1 MKKIFTTA
9 FVFAILISLLIN
21 TNCKKSQETVE
32 YELTVTLYEGV
43 TGTPEAGTYVY
54 TEVEDVEYSY
64 SLLEGYTALT
74 VILDGEEVESSG
86 TFTMDNDHYIVV
98 TAGQGTGDYRLS
110 VSIATGATGTPES
123 GTYYY
128 NAGEQI
134 DYSYSLE
141 DGYTNL
147 RVSFD
152 GVDIGSSG
160 TITISD
166 DHTLYVY
173 TEKEYYIQGSWTL
186 TEKYE
191 DGSAFTVTVTFTGDT
206 ESGTVVDSDGGT
218 GTYTVSGP
226 NVYFIIE
233 YPEVIYEYTGDFS
246 DAENMSGNSKRF
258 YVNENTFNS
267 GTWSAT
273 KNTN

>member
-21 TNCKKSQETVE
+21 TNCKKSQETIE

-43 TGTPEAGTYVY
+43 SGSPEAGTHIY
-54 TEVEDVEYSY
+54 TEVEEVEYSY
-64 SLLEGYTALT
+64 SLQEGYTALT
-74 VILDGEEVESSG
+74 VFLDGEEVESSG
-86 TFTMDNDHYIVV
+86 TVTMNNDHKLVV
-98 TAGQGTGDYRLS
+98 TAGQGTGDYRLT
-110 VSIATGATGTPES
+110 VSISPGAAGTPDA

-128 NAGEQI
+128 DAGEQI
-134 DYSYSLE
+134 DFSYSLE

-173 TEKEYYIQGSWTL
+173 AEKEYYIQGSWTL
-186 TEKYE
+186 AEKYE
-191 DGSAFTVTVTFTGDT
+191 DGSTFAVTATFNGET

-218 GTYTVSGP
+218 GTYTVSGAD
-226 NVYFIIE
+226 VFFIIE

-258 YVNENTFNS
+258 YVNENTFNN
-267 GTWSAT
+267 GTWTAI